1 MAARE
6 WVGEQGDGVT
16 SHRQEWYA
24 HTATPTAQSQQPGS
38 VNVQGG
44 GHKEGNEEAKDAGKR
59 QNGVQV
65 ADKEGA

>member
-1 MAARE
+1 MTARE

-16 SHRQEWYA
+16 SHQQEWYA
-24 HTATPTAQSQQPGS
+24 RTALPQGQQPAS